1 MKGDGMAANKKVR
14 VSAVLTAILMIL
26 LPAVIFATP
35 AKIKDLTSMTG
46 MRSND
51 LIGYG
56 IVVGLSGTGDKGK
69 DLVTVESVVN
79 MLDKLGVRV
88 PLDQIETM
96 NCAAVIVTAV
106 LPPTCDQ
113 GEKIDIHISSIG
125 NAKSLYG
132 GTLLMTPLKAGNNE
146 LCAVAQGSVA
156 VGGHNFE
163 VNNNSVSKNAPT
175 SGFIA
180 GGATVQKKIDAD
192 FTADSEVALFTA
204 RNDFELA
211 EAIIKGINAKFGAGM
226 ANTTDGKKILVNVP
240 AEYMNKKAQFIAEMS
255 SMEIDDPGE
264 PSVVLDERTGTVIMG
279 AQVPVDEVA
288 ISHGNLHVAI
298 SSKNIISQPN
308 PFSPGTTIQAIN
320 SNMTVDQDR
329 ANFAALKK
337 GATLADV
344 VKNLNTMGVSAD
356 DIISIITDMKV
367 AGAIKAKVIVK

>member
-1 MKGDGMAANKKVR
+1 MKGDKMAAYKK
-14 VSAVLTAILMIL
+14 ALVLMPVMALIITLI
-26 LPAVIFATP
+26 PAVVFATP

-106 LPPTCDQ
+106 LPPTCEQ

-180 GGATVQKKIDAD
+180 GGASVQKKIDAD
-192 FTADSEVALFTA
+192 FTADSEVALFTS

-211 EAIIKGINAKFGAGM
+211 EAIIKGINAKFGSGM
-226 ANTTDGKKILVNVP
+226 ANTTDGKKILVRVP
-240 AEYMNKKAQFIAEMS
+240 AEYMDKKVQFIAEMS

-308 PFSPGTTIQAIN
+308 PFSPGTTIQAVN

-329 ANFAALKK
+329 ANFATLKK

-367 AGAIKAKVIVK
+367 AGAIKGKVIVK

>member
-1 MKGDGMAANKKVR
+1 MAAYKKAPALA
-14 VSAVLTAILMIL
+14 AVMVMITL
-26 LPAVIFATP
+26 IPAVILATP

-106 LPPTCDQ
+106 LPPTCEQ

-192 FTADSEVALFTA
+192 FTADSEVALFTS

-226 ANTTDGKKILVNVP
+226 ANTTDGKKILVSVP

-255 SMEIDDPGE
+255 SMEIDDPGD

-329 ANFAALKK
+329 ANFATLKK

>member
-1 MKGDGMAANKKVR
+1 MMAKYKKLVGMATALVII
-14 VSAVLTAILMIL
+14 AVLVPAIVMAI
-26 LPAVIFATP
+26 P
-35 AKIKDLTSMTG
+35 AKIKDLTSMVG
-46 MRSND
+46 MQSND

-56 IVVGLSGTGDKGK
+56 VVVGLSGSGDRGK
-69 DLVTVESVVN
+69 DLVTVESIVN

-88 PLDQIETM
+88 PLDQIETA

-106 LPPTCDQ
+106 LPPTCEQ
-113 GEKIDIHISSIG
+113 GENIDVHISSIG
-125 NAKSLYG
+125 NATSLYG

-146 LCAVAQGSVA
+146 ACAVAQGSVA

-163 VNNNSVSKNAPT
+163 MNNNSVSKNAPT

-180 GGATVQKKIDAD
+180 GGAMVQKKIDAD
-192 FTADSEVALFTA
+192 FTADSEVAFITA

-211 EAIIKGINAKFGAGM
+211 EAIIKGINAKFGDGTAG
-226 ANTTDGKKILVNVP
+226 TTDGKKITVKVP
-240 AEYMNKKAQFIAEMS
+240 ADFVSDKASFIAAVSALEV
-255 SMEIDDPGE
+255 DDPGE
-264 PSVVLDERTGTVIMG
+264 PSIVLDERTGTVIMG

-298 SSKNIISQPN
+298 SSRNIISQPN
-308 PFSPGTTIQAIN
+308 PFSSGSTLQALN
-320 SNMTVDQDR
+320 SSRTVDQDR

-367 AGAIKAKVIVK
+367 AGAIKGKVIVK